1 MTPPS
6 KQARVAL
13 VTGAR
18 QGAGLETARR
28 SATAGCPVAVAAR
41 HRERGTVAAAEIGA
55 RSVPLEV
62 TSDASVAA
70 AAAQVGA
77 DVGHLGSCSGC

>member
-1 MTPPS
+1 MTPPG
-6 KQARVAL
+6 KQTPVAL

-18 QGAGLETARR
+18 QGTGLETARR
-28 SATAGCPVAVAAR
+28 SVAAGCTVAVAAR

-55 RSVPLEV
+55 KLVPLEV

>member
-6 KQARVAL
+6 KQAPVAL

-18 QGAGLETARR
+18 QGTGLETARR
-28 SATAGCPVAVAAR
+28 WATAGCTVA
-41 HRERGTVAAAEIGA
+41 VAAAEIGA
-55 RSVPLEV
+55 RSVPLEA

-70 AAAQVGA
+70 AAVQVGA
-77 DVGHLGSCSGC
+77 DVGHLGSCSRC